1 MALYQ
6 RGQIWYADFYANGKR
21 VQESTGTANR
31 REAQKFLDVR
41 LSESHRG
48 VYVKPV
54 HASLNELW
62 ERYIGYAK
70 AHKRSWKR
78 DEQMYAQLSGFFG
91 PAALDAITP
100 LKVEEFQQHRV
111 RQVTPASVNREVAL
125 LKHMFNVAERWDL
138 YRGTNPVRLVR
149 FLPENN
155 LQFQTLS
162 HQQERTLLACCP
174 AYLQD
179 VIVFGL
185 NSGLRCGDVF
195 SLKWNQVDL
204 EQRRLNLLIQKTL
217 KPISI
222 PINDAAFGVL
232 NAWYGIRKCP
242 YVFYNHMTGD
252 RFRDLKAGFKLAC
265 KQAGLKGVT
274 WHTLRHTFASRLIR
288 SGTDIVTVKELL
300 GHSTIVVTMR
310 YAHTND
316 ETKTRAVNA
325 ISSGDRIVTVTP
337 KPRRTRK

>member
-31 REAQKFLDVR
+31 REAQKVLDVR
-41 LSESHRG
+41 LSEAHRG

-54 HASLNELW
+54 HVSLNELW

-91 PAALDAITP
+91 PVPLDAITP
-100 LKVEEFQQHRV
+100 LKVEVFQQHRA
-111 RQVTPASVNREVAL
+111 QEVTPASVNREVAL

-138 YRGTNPVRLVR
+138 YHGRNPVKLVR

-155 LQFQTLS
+155 LQFLTLS
-162 HQQERTLLACCP
+162 EEHEKALLACCP
-174 AYLQD
+174 SYLQD
-179 VIVFGL
+179 MIVFAL
-185 NSGLRCGDVF
+185 NTGLRSGDVF
-195 SLKWNQVDL
+195 NLTWEEVDL
-204 EQRRLNLLIQKTL
+204 DQRRLNVLMQKTL
-217 KPISI
+217 RPISL
-222 PINDAAFGVL
+222 PINDAAFNVL
-232 NAWYGIRKCP
+232 KAWHGIRKCP
-242 YVFYNHMTGD
+242 YVFYNQITGD
-252 RFRDLKAGFKLAC
+252 RFRDLKAGFKMAC
-265 KQAGLKGVT
+265 RRAGLEGIT

-316 ETKTRAVNA
+316 ETKTRAVNG
-325 ISSGDRIVTVTP
+325 IKGSDRIVTVIP
-337 KPRRTRK
+337 KPRRTRQ